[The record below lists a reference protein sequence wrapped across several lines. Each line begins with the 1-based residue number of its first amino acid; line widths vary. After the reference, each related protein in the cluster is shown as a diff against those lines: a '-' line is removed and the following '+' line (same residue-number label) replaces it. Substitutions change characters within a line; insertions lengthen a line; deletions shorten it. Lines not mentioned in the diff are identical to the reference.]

1 MSERF
6 SYAGDM
12 LGPRERFEPFVT
24 TQWTVVLAAG
34 DEDSSATVR
43 DALERLCE
51 TYWYPLYAFAR
62 RKGCSPHLSE
72 DLVQGFFAQ
81 MLRLKSLG
89 KASRERG
96 RFRSFLLASFQHYI
110 ADAYA
115 RSKAQKRGGD
125 RAILSLD
132 AVQAEERY
140 TLEPVDQNSPSELYD
155 RRWALTLLE
164 DTLNDLSAVYQKEG
178 KDQFFNAF
186 KGILSG
192 IDGSGSYAEW
202 ALELGITEASVKMG
216 VMRMKQRYR
225 ALLIQRIRATVESE
239 GDVSDELAHLMQ
251 ALGGK

>member
-132 AVQAEERY
+132 AVQAEEAV
-140 TLEPVDQNSPSELYD
+140 VDRQQVAGVVYGGHADGQRPHGLSELL
-155 RRWALTLLE
+155 RPCAGGRV
-164 DTLNDLSAVYQKEG
+164 AVAG
-178 KDQFFNAF
+178 A
-186 KGILSG
+186 GPAHRSG
-192 IDGSGSYAEW
+192 GMVS
-202 ALELGITEASVKMG
+202 
-216 VMRMKQRYR
+216 MKRCWP
-225 ALLIQRIRATVESE
+225 V
-239 GDVSDELAHLMQ
+239 
-251 ALGGK
+251 